1 MARKNKVLPFVVQP
15 RLQPI
20 MERIG
25 NEESGIIEIRRQG
38 YLSVSEKTIVDQVS
52 ADLSDQSE
60 MIAAVKKIAD
70 SEGRPI
76 SEIFAELQGSNDNKL
91 LEKYALE
98 IATATNSAKTQE
110 DKIRVVSAT
119 ALLIC
124 RVDSRWGVEDTMEL
138 HPDIVDGLA
147 LLYKEEDS
155 RSLEAFNRNTEA
167 SEEPVKK

>member
-20 MERIG
+20 TERIG
-25 NEESGIIEIRRQG
+25 SEESGIIEIRRQG

-60 MIAAVKKIAD
+60 MIAAVKRIAD
-70 SEGRPI
+70 SEGRSI
-76 SEIFAELQGSNDNKL
+76 SEIFNELQSPDGSKL
-91 LEKYALE
+91 LEKYSVE
-98 IATATNSAKTQE
+98 IAAATGSAKNQE

-119 ALLIC
+119 ALLMC

-155 RSLEAFNRNTEA
+155 RSLEAFTQNKET
-167 SEEPVKK
+167 SDEPVKK